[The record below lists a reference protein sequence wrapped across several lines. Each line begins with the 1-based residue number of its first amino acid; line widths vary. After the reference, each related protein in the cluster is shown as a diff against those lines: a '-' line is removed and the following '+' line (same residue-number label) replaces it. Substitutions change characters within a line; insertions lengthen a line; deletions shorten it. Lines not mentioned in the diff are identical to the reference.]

1 MKGMGNMAAR
11 NRNKNF
17 MSASKEG
24 FCQACHLLYD
34 RRLVTGSGGNLS
46 LRIGEKIYLTPTGY
60 SLRDM
65 HPDMVVTVDMNG
77 RVLEGE
83 NPTMEAN
90 MHLGIL
96 RARPD
101 INVVCHVHGA
111 YIIAAS
117 STLFPAPD
125 TFPPLTP
132 GFVYHAHP
140 LAMIP
145 FMVPG
150 TRVLAE
156 TVTRELSMQKRKALI
171 LQNHGLVT
179 IGKDLK
185 DALYVAEEIDDVARI
200 CVFSNGKARAIP
212 LEDVEKICP
221 KV

>member
-1 MKGMGNMAAR
+1 
-11 NRNKNF
+11 

-24 FCQACHLLYD
+24 FCQACHLLYE

-46 LRIGEKIYLTPTGY
+46 LRVGGKVYLTPTGC

-65 HPDMVVTVDMNG
+65 SPDMVVTVDMDG
-77 RVLEGE
+77 QVLEGAK
-83 NPTMEAN
+83 PTMEAG
-90 MHLGIL
+90 MHLGLL
-96 RARPD
+96 RERQD

-140 LAMIP
+140 LPMLP

-156 TVTRELSMQKRKALI
+156 TVTRELSLPTRKALV

-179 IGKDLK
+179 LGKDLK
-185 DALYVAEEIDDVARI
+185 EALNAAEEIDDVARI
-200 CVFSNGKARAIP
+200 CVFTKGKAKVISH
-212 LEDVEKICP
+212 EDIEKICP
-221 KV
+221 PD

>member
-1 MKGMGNMAAR
+1 
-11 NRNKNF
+11 

-24 FCQACHLLYD
+24 FCQACHLLYE

-46 LRIGEKIYLTPTGY
+46 LRVGEKVYLTPTGY

-65 HPDMVVTVDMNG
+65 SPDMVVTVDMDG
-77 RVLEGE
+77 QVFDGE
-83 NPTMEAN
+83 KPTMEAG

-96 RARPD
+96 RERPD

-140 LAMIP
+140 LPMLP
-145 FMVPG
+145 FMAPG

-156 TVTRELSMQKRKALI
+156 TVTRELSLPTRKALV

-179 IGKDLK
+179 LGKDLK
-185 DALYVAEEIDDVARI
+185 EALNVAEEIDDVARI
-200 CVFSNGKARAIP
+200 CVFTKGKAKVISQ
-212 LEDVEKICP
+212 EDIDKICP
-221 KV
+221 PD

>member
-1 MKGMGNMAAR
+1 MEAI
-11 NRNKNF
+11 NKKENF

-24 FCQACHLLYD
+24 FCQACHLLYE

-46 LRIGEKIYLTPTGY
+46 LRVGGKVYLTPTGC

-65 HPDMVVTVDMNG
+65 SPDMVVTVDMDG
-77 RVLEGE
+77 QVLEGVK
-83 NPTMEAN
+83 PTMEAG
-90 MHLGIL
+90 MHLGLL
-96 RARPD
+96 RERQD

-140 LAMIP
+140 LPMLP

-156 TVTRELSMQKRKALI
+156 TVTRELSLPTRKALV

-179 IGKDLK
+179 LGKDLK
-185 DALYVAEEIDDVARI
+185 EALNVAEEIDDVARI
-200 CVFSNGKARAIP
+200 CVFTKGKAKVISY
-212 LEDVEKICP
+212 EDIGKICP
-221 KV
+221 PD